1 MTAELTLYTDAS
13 FTSPYVMSVFVT
25 LSEKDLPFALKT
37 VDLHA
42 NGHKQAAYARKS
54 LTGRVPTLAHGTF
67 HLSESSAITEYLDDA
82 FPAPGYRPVYPSGRE
97 ARARAR
103 QVQAWLRSD
112 LLPIREER
120 PTSIVFFNSPVDRP
134 LSERGA
140 AAAAKLLA
148 AADALVGADAGPM
161 LGDWCVAD
169 TDLALMLMRLIA
181 NGDPMPARLKLYAER
196 QWERQSVQGWVA
208 KPR

>member
-1 MTAELTLYTDAS
+1 MTAELTLYADAS
-13 FTSPYVMSVFVT
+13 LASPYGMSVFVALT
-25 LSEKDLPFALKT
+25 EKDLPFALNT
-37 VDLHA
+37 VDLDAGDHRA
-42 NGHKQAAYARKS
+42 AAYARKS
-54 LTGRVPTLAHGTF
+54 LTGRVPTLAHGAF

-82 FPAPGYRPVYPSGRE
+82 FPAPRYPLVYPSERQ

-112 LLPIREER
+112 LLPIRQER
-120 PTSIVFFNSPVDRP
+120 PTSIIFFNRPEDRP
-134 LSERGA
+134 LSDAGA
-140 AAAAKLLA
+140 AAVAKLLA
-148 AADALVGADAGPM
+148 AADALIGANAGPM

-181 NGDPMPARLKLYAER
+181 NGDPVPTRLKLYAQR
-196 QWERQSVQGWVA
+196 QWERHAVQQWVA

>member
-13 FTSPYVMSVFVT
+13 FASPYAMSVFVT
-25 LSEKDLPFALKT
+25 LTEKDLPFALKT
-37 VDLHA
+37 VDLDASDH
-42 NGHKQAAYARKS
+42 NEAAYARKS

-67 HLSESSAITEYLDDA
+67 HLSESSAIAEYLDDA
-82 FPAPGYRPVYPSGRE
+82 FPAPGHRAVYPSE
-97 ARARAR
+97 SQARARAR

-112 LLPIREER
+112 LLAIREER
-120 PTSIVFFNSPVDRP
+120 PTSIIFLKSPVNRP

-181 NGDPMPARLKLYAER
+181 NGDPVPTRLKLYAER
-196 QWERQSVQGWVA
+196 QWERHAVQQWVA

>member
-1 MTAELTLYTDAS
+1 MTAELTLYADTGLA
-13 FTSPYVMSVFVT
+13 SPYAMSAFVALT
-25 LSEKDLPFALKT
+25 EKDLPFALKT
-37 VDLHA
+37 VDLDT
-42 NGHKQAAYARKS
+42 GDHKAAAYARKS
-54 LTGRVPTLAHGTF
+54 LTGRVPTLVHGAF
-67 HLSESSAITEYLDDA
+67 HLSESSAITEYLDDV
-82 FPAPGYRPVYPSGRE
+82 FPAPRYPPVYPSERQ

-120 PTSIVFFNSPVDRP
+120 PTSVIFFNRPVDRP
-134 LSERGA
+134 LSVAGA

-148 AADALVGADAGPM
+148 AAAALVGADAGPM

-181 NGDPMPARLKLYAER
+181 NGDPVPAKLKLYAER
-196 QWERQSVQGWVA
+196 QWERQAVQQWVA